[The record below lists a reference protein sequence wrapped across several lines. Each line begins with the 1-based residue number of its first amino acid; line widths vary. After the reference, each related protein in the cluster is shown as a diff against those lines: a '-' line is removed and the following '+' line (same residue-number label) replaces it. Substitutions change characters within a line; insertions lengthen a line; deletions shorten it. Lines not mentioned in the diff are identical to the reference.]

1 MADLADWGPSGIV
14 QADAGYVPARARLGM
29 ADLVLQLWRAKW
41 GMMLIALPIMALG
54 IFIAFQMP
62 KIYESRSALYVTS
75 GDEVRSSSILSDP
88 SFDPGPGVQEIIQGE
103 LEILQTQLVAERTL
117 ARFPLNRIYPE
128 LADAKNRAL
137 ANPGSASR
145 QAIEFEY
152 FQKGVGALQD
162 NFWASA
168 SPNSNI
174 ISVGFK
180 HEDPQVAA
188 EILNA
193 ALAVYLQ
200 RRAELF
206 GSRPVDQL
214 RAERKRV
221 EGELLDAEAAIAAFL
236 ETNNIRDFG
245 SERATAQNLY
255 SVISGELYG
264 VQARASAV
272 RGQLART
279 RAQLGQ
285 TSPDLDL
292 YVEDSSAQQLR
303 ELEIERNQALV
314 NYTPESRRVQEID
327 RRIAELRAFLAAQDA
342 PVGTVRRGPNPTYQA
357 LETSLNTFEAEADSL
372 RGQEAELQRQ
382 LQAVEDKLNRF
393 TVLEPEW
400 NELLRNRDLIETS
413 VRTIAEREQREG
425 TVAGITT
432 QIADSVRMTEPPTT
446 PIEGSSLKLPIALLS
461 VLFAGFSALIY
472 GLLRAFSR
480 RGFATPS
487 SLEKTVGLPVLGAVR
502 RA

>member
-1 MADLADWGPSGIV
+1 MADLADWGPSGV
-14 QADAGYVPARARLGM
+14 VPTAAGYVPSRPRLGM
-29 ADLVLQLWRAKW
+29 ADLALHLWRAKW
-41 GMMLIALPIMALG
+41 LMLLIGLPIIAIGL
-54 IFIAFQMP
+54 FFAFQMP
-62 KIYESRSALYVTS
+62 KTYESRSALYVTS

-88 SFDPGPGVQEIIQGE
+88 SFDPGPGIQEVIQGE

-117 ARFPLNRIYPE
+117 SRFPLDRIYPE
-128 LADAKNRAL
+128 LAEARDKEVAR
-137 ANPGSASR
+137 SAPNLKDP
-145 QAIEFEY
+145 IEFEHY
-152 FQKGVGALQD
+152 QKGVAALQD
-162 NFWASA
+162 GFWADA

-214 RAERKRV
+214 RAERKRI
-221 EGELLDAEAAIAAFL
+221 EGELLEAEAAISTFL
-236 ETNNIRDFG
+236 TDNDVRDFA
-245 SERATAQNLY
+245 SERSTAQTLY
-255 SVISGELYG
+255 SVISNELFT

-272 RGQLART
+272 QGQLART
-279 RAQLGQ
+279 RIQLSD
-285 TSPDLDL
+285 TSAELDL

-314 NYTPESRRVQEID
+314 NYTPDSRRVQAID
-327 RRIAELRAFLAAQDA
+327 RRIAELRAFLAAQDS

-357 LETSLNTFEAEADSL
+357 LETSFNTFEAEAASL
-372 RGQEAELQRQ
+372 REQEAELQRQ
-382 LQAVEDKLNRF
+382 LRAVETKLNRF
-393 TVLEPEW
+393 TLLEPAW

-413 VRTIAEREQREG
+413 VRTIAEQEQREG
-425 TVAGITT
+425 TVAGLTA
-432 QIADSVRMTEPPTT
+432 QEADSVKVTEPPTV
-446 PIEGSSLKLPIALLS
+446 PIEGSSLKLPVAVLS
-461 VLFAGFSALIY
+461 ILFAGFTALIF
-472 GLLRAFSR
+472 GLLSAYSK
-480 RGFATPS
+480 RGFATPG
-487 SLEKTVGLPVLGAVR
+487 SLQKTVGLPVLGAVR

>member
-1 MADLADWGPSGIV
+1 MADLADWGPSGVV
-14 QADAGYVPARARLGM
+14 QTDAGHVPARPRLGV

-41 GMMLIALPIMALG
+41 LMILVGLPIFALG
-54 IFIAFQMP
+54 LFLAFQMP
-62 KIYESRSALYVTS
+62 KTFESRSALYVTS

-88 SFDPGPGVQEIIQGE
+88 SFDPGPAIQEVIQGE

-117 ARFPLNRIYPE
+117 SRFPLDRIYPDLAAARDKE
-128 LADAKNRAL
+128 LARS
-137 ANPGSASR
+137 NPSLKDP
-145 QAIEFEY
+145 IEFEY
-152 FQKGVGALQD
+152 YQKGVAALQD
-162 NFWASA
+162 DFWATA

-180 HEDPQVAA
+180 HEDPQIAA

-214 RAERKRV
+214 RAERKRI
-221 EGELLDAEAAIAAFL
+221 EGDLLEAEAAISAFL
-236 ETNNIRDFG
+236 DENEVRDFA
-245 SERATAQNLY
+245 SERSTAQSLY
-255 SVISGELYG
+255 SAISNELFT
-264 VQARASAV
+264 VRARASAV
-272 RGQLART
+272 QGQLART
-279 RAQLGQ
+279 RVQL
-285 TSPDLDL
+285 TETPADLDL

-314 NYTPESRRVQEID
+314 NYTPDSRRVQAID
-327 RRIAELRAFLAAQDA
+327 RRIAELRAFLEAQDA

-357 LETSLNTFEAEADSL
+357 LESSFHTFEAEAASL

-382 LQAVEDKLNRF
+382 LRAVEDKLNRF
-393 TVLEPEW
+393 TLLEPAW

-413 VRTIAEREQREG
+413 VRTIAEQAQREG
-425 TVAGITT
+425 TVAGITV
-432 QIADSVRMTEPPTT
+432 QEADSVKVTEPPTV
-446 PIEGSSLKLPIALLS
+446 PIKGSSLKLPVAILS
-461 VLFAGFSALIY
+461 ALFAGFTALIF
-472 GLLRAFSR
+472 GLISAYSK

-487 SLEKTVGLPVLGAVR
+487 SLQKTVGLPVLGAVR

>member
-1 MADLADWGPSGIV
+1 MADFADWGPSGVV
-14 QADAGYVPARARLGM
+14 QTDAGYVPARPRLGM
-29 ADLVLQLWRAKW
+29 ADLALQLWRAKW
-41 GMMLIALPIMALG
+41 LMLLIGLPIFALG
-54 IFIAFQMP
+54 LFAAFQMP
-62 KIYESRSALYVTS
+62 KTYESHSALYVTS

-88 SFDPGPGVQEIIQGE
+88 SFDPGPGIQEVIQGE

-117 ARFPLNRIYPE
+117 SRFPLDRIYPE
-128 LADAKNRAL
+128 LAVARDKQLARAD
-137 ANPGSASR
+137 PSMKD
-145 QAIEFEY
+145 AIEFEQY
-152 FQKGVGALQD
+152 QKGVAALRD

-180 HEDPQVAA
+180 HEDPQIAA

-214 RAERKRV
+214 RAERKRF
-221 EGELLDAEAAIAAFL
+221 EGQLLDAEAAISVFL
-236 ETNNIRDFG
+236 TENQVRDFA
-245 SERATAQNLY
+245 SERSTAQSLY
-255 SVISGELYG
+255 AAISNELFT

-272 RGQLART
+272 QGQLART
-279 RAQLGQ
+279 RIQLSE
-285 TSPDLDL
+285 TSPELDL

-314 NYTPESRRVQEID
+314 NYTPDSRRVQAID
-327 RRIAELRAFLAAQDA
+327 RRIAELRAFLAAQDR
-342 PVGTVRRGPNPTYQA
+342 PVGTVRRGPNPTFQA
-357 LETSLNTFEAEADSL
+357 LESSSNTFEAESASL
-372 RGQEAELQRQ
+372 REQEIELQRQ
-382 LQAVEDKLNRF
+382 LRAVEDKLNRF
-393 TVLEPEW
+393 TQLEPTW

-413 VRTIAEREQREG
+413 VRTIAEQEQREG
-425 TVAGITT
+425 TIAGITA
-432 QIADSVRMTEPPTT
+432 QEADSVKVTEPPTV
-446 PIEGSSLKLPIALLS
+446 PIKGSSLKLPIAILS
-461 VLFAGFSALIY
+461 VLFAGFTALMF
-472 GLLRAFSR
+472 GLFRAYSK

-487 SLEKTVGLPVLGAVR
+487 SLQKTVGLPVLGAVR